1 MFAETAKTAPETF
14 VTAEAGQFAQAFHAL
29 QQRTG
34 ALVPSRRA
42 FAPSS
47 VRGLLPYLGLL
58 EMQGPD
64 HIFVRL
70 VGTAVINRGRVDMT
84 GKNLLDFYPETER
97 DRARQHHI
105 RMLQTPCGSTFLS
118 REEFGPKT
126 IFTEI
131 VNYPL
136 ADDSGEARFI
146 LGIAVET
153 DRREL
158 MLRGE
163 ESMQISALV
172 DQRYLDIGAGI

>member
-1 MFAETAKTAPETF
+1 MFAETAKSELQTF
-14 VTAEAGQFAQAFHAL
+14 VTAEAGQFAQAFRAL
-29 QQRTG
+29 QQQTG
-34 ALVPSRRA
+34 ALVPARRA
-42 FAPSS
+42 FAPSA
-47 VRGLLPYLGLL
+47 VRSLLPYVALL

-70 VGTAVINRGRVDMT
+70 VGTAVINRSRVDMT
-84 GKNLLDFYPETER
+84 GKNLLDFYPESDR
-97 DRARQHHI
+97 DRARRHHI

-118 REEFGPKT
+118 REEFGSMT
-126 IFTEI
+126 SFTEI

-136 ADDSGEARFI
+136 ADDAGKARFI

-153 DRREL
+153 NRREL

-163 ESMQISALV
+163 AAMQISALL